1 MNKLLY
7 LPYCGCIN
15 HWLQL
20 TDGDNVRFEAYG
32 SYQRRTFRTRTILM
46 SANGPQAISVPV
58 ESDYNKLY
66 RDIKINYDTPWAEQH
81 QRAMLS
87 AYNSTP
93 FYEFYADDF
102 AAIYDK
108 HHTYIWDLNVEIMNL
123 IAQLIGIKLTYS
135 LTDDFI
141 KCPDDYTD
149 LRIGIEPKYQN
160 VLKTHAI
167 EPYYQV
173 FAQRHGFTPNLS
185 ILDLLFNM
193 GPESKLVLLNAKR
206 L

>member
-15 HWLQL
+15 HWLHL
-20 TDGDNVRFEAYG
+20 TDGGDVRFEACG
-32 SYQRRTFRTRTILM
+32 TYQRRTFRTRTVLM
-46 SANGPQAISVPV
+46 TANGPQTISVPV
-58 ESDYNKLY
+58 ESDYGKLY

-93 FYEFYADDF
+93 FYEYYADDF
-102 AAIYDK
+102 AYIYAK
-108 HHTYIWDLNVEIMNL
+108 HHTFVWDLNIDIMNL
-123 IAQLIGIKLTYS
+123 IAELIGVNIDYS
-135 LTDDFI
+135 LTTDFV

-149 LRIGIEPKYQN
+149 LRIGIEPKYQYR
-160 VLKTHAI
+160 LKEYAI
-167 EPYYQV
+167 KPYYQI
-173 FAQRHGFTPNLS
+173 FAQKHGFVPDLS

-193 GPESKLVLLNAKR
+193 GPESKLILKSTFCG
-206 L
+206 

>member
-15 HWLQL
+15 HWLHL
-20 TDGDNVRFEAYG
+20 TDGGDVRFEACG
-32 SYQRRTFRTRTILM
+32 TYQRRTFRTRTILM
-46 SANGPQAISVPV
+46 TANGPQAISVPV
-58 ESDYNKLY
+58 ESDYGKLY

-93 FYEFYADDF
+93 FYEYYADDF
-102 AAIYDK
+102 ANIYAK
-108 HHTYIWDLNVEIMNL
+108 HHTFVWDLNIDIMNL
-123 IAQLIGIKLTYS
+123 IAELIGVNIDYS
-135 LTDDFI
+135 LTTDFV

-149 LRIGIEPKYQN
+149 LRIGIEPKYQYR
-160 VLKTHAI
+160 LKEYAI
-167 EPYYQV
+167 KPYYQI
-173 FAQRHGFTPNLS
+173 FAQKHGFVPDLS

-193 GPESKLVLLNAKR
+193 GPESKLILKSAF
-206 L
+206 

>member
-15 HWLQL
+15 HWIQL
-20 TDGDNVRFEAYG
+20 TNDGNVCFEACG
-32 SYQRRTFRTRTILM
+32 SYQRRTFRTRTVIM
-46 SANGPQAISVPV
+46 TTTGPQALSVPV
-58 ESDYNKLY
+58 ESNYNKLY

-102 AAIYDK
+102 AAIYNK
-108 HHTYIWDLNVEIMNL
+108 QHSFMWDLNIDIMNL
-123 IAQLIGIKLTYS
+123 IAKLIGVSVNYS
-135 LTDDFI
+135 LTSDFV

-149 LRIGIEPKYQN
+149 QRIAIEPKFQHL
-160 VLKTHAI
+160 LKTQHYA
-167 EPYYQV
+167 PYYQV
-173 FAQRHGFTPNLS
+173 FAQKHGFIPDLS

-193 GPESKLVLLNAKR
+193 GPESKLILLGK
-206 L
+206 